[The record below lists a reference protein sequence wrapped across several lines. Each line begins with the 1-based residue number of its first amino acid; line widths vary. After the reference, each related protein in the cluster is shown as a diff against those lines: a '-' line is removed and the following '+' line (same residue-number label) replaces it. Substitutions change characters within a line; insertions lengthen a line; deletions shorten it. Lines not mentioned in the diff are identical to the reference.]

1 MNTGTKKSIL
11 FRLALSLWALATLVL
26 CVVVAAM
33 AAEMI
38 KTGRSPVTA
47 LTAPL
52 ETGDNAGE
60 RASDTAPKTL
70 KTAQLYFAAE
80 DESGLAPEPASL
92 EWGPRTVE
100 NCRRA
105 LTALVAGPRQPG
117 LAAVFPEGT
126 RVRGVYLLDGGELV
140 VDFSNEISLG
150 AMRQRSAAREALL
163 TQAIATTLVQ
173 EALRGTDDQ
182 GLRSVRILI
191 EGAPPLE
198 QFPAHLDWSQPV
210 LPDPGWVQAQMQ

>member
-1 MNTGTKKSIL
+1 VKTGTKKSIL
-11 FRLALSLWALATLVL
+11 FRLGLSLWALATLVL
-26 CVVVAAM
+26 CVVVAAL

-47 LTAPL
+47 VTAPL
-52 ETGDNAGE
+52 QPADSADATAPDA
-60 RASDTAPKTL
+60 APKTL
-70 KTAQLYFAAE
+70 KTVQLYFATE
-80 DESGLAPEPASL
+80 DESGLAPEPSSL

-105 LTALVAGPRQPG
+105 VTALTAGPRQTG

-198 QFPAHLDWSQPV
+198 QFPAHLDWSHPV
-210 LPDPGWVQAQMQ
+210 LPDPAWVQAQLQ

>member
-1 MNTGTKKSIL
+1 MKAGTKKSIL
-11 FRLALSLWALATLVL
+11 FRLGLSLWALATLVL
-26 CVVVAAM
+26 CVVVAAL

-47 LTAPL
+47 VTAPL
-52 ETGDNAGE
+52 QPADSADATAPDA
-60 RASDTAPKTL
+60 APKTL
-70 KTAQLYFAAE
+70 KTVQLYFATE
-80 DESGLAPEPASL
+80 DESGLAPEPSSL

-105 LTALVAGPRQPG
+105 VTALTAGPRQTG

-198 QFPAHLDWSQPV
+198 QFPAHLDWSHPV
-210 LPDPGWVQAQMQ
+210 LPDPAWVQAQLQ

>member
-1 MNTGTKKSIL
+1 VKTGTKKSIL

-26 CVVVAAM
+26 CVVVAAL

-52 ETGDNAGE
+52 PAGDTAGD
-60 RASDTAPKTL
+60 AAPKTL

-182 GLRSVRILI
+182 SLRAVRILI

>member
-1 MNTGTKKSIL
+1 MKTGTKKSIL
-11 FRLALSLWALATLVL
+11 YRLGLSLWALATLVL
-26 CVVVAAM
+26 CVVVAAL

-47 LTAPL
+47 VTAPL
-52 ETGDNAGE
+52 QPADSADATAPDA
-60 RASDTAPKTL
+60 APKTL
-70 KTAQLYFAAE
+70 KTVQLYFATE
-80 DESGLAPEPASL
+80 DESGLAPEPSSL

-105 LTALVAGPRQPG
+105 VTALTAGPRQTG

-198 QFPAHLDWSQPV
+198 QFPAHLDWSHPV
-210 LPDPGWVQAQMQ
+210 LPDPAWVQAQLQ

>member
-1 MNTGTKKSIL
+1 MKTGTKKSIL
-11 FRLALSLWALATLVL
+11 FRLGLSLWALATLVL
-26 CVVVAAM
+26 CVVVAAL

-47 LTAPL
+47 VTAPL
-52 ETGDNAGE
+52 QPADSPDATAPD
-60 RASDTAPKTL
+60 ASPKTL
-70 KTAQLYFAAE
+70 KTVQLYFATE
-80 DESGLAPEPASL
+80 DESGLAPEPSSL

-105 LTALVAGPRQPG
+105 VTALTAGPRQTG

-198 QFPAHLDWSQPV
+198 QFPAHLDWSHPV
-210 LPDPGWVQAQMQ
+210 LPDPAWVQAQLQ

>member
-1 MNTGTKKSIL
+1 VKTGTKKSIL
-11 FRLALSLWALATLVL
+11 FRLGLSLWALATLVL
-26 CVVVAAM
+26 CVVVAAL

-47 LTAPL
+47 VTAPL
-52 ETGDNAGE
+52 QPADSADATAPDA
-60 RASDTAPKTL
+60 APKTL
-70 KTAQLYFAAE
+70 KTVQLYFATE
-80 DESGLAPEPASL
+80 DESGLAPEPSSL

-105 LTALVAGPRQPG
+105 VTALTAGPRQTG

-173 EALRGTDDQ
+173 EALRGTDRRPW
-182 GLRSVRILI
+182 RSVRILI

-198 QFPAHLDWSQPV
+198 QFPAHLDWSHPV
-210 LPDPGWVQAQMQ
+210 LPDPAWVQAQLQ